1 MSEITEEEQ
10 PQQQQEQEH
19 VETKP
24 TSLIT
29 EQEPVLKEKI
39 DADNEA
45 EKEPTLT
52 SPLPPQIT
60 INSEP
65 ETPELA
71 INGDELILDEPQT
84 PVPTD
89 ASIISESTIPDET
102 STTSSHST
110 LIPESLHN
118 DDTKPIHMD
127 ESDFQG
133 PIVDFYRNKN
143 ILMTGVTGFVGKAIL
158 WKLIQALRQDIG
170 FIYILIRSGSI
181 KRSKIGRP
189 SERLRNE
196 IFNNKVKC
204 LNHAII
210 VHSHIK
216 PPLFLCRHS

>member
-1 MSEITEEEQ
+1 MSEIEKEDQQ
-10 PQQQQEQEH
+10 PPAQQQA
-19 VETKP
+19 ETEP
-24 TSLIT
+24 SLT
-29 EQEPVLKEKI
+29 VEQEPVPEEKR
-39 DADNEA
+39 DTEA
-45 EKEPTLT
+45 TTPT
-52 SPLPPQIT
+52 PPQIT
-60 INSEP
+60 IHNYEP

-118 DDTKPIHMD
+118 DDTQPIHMD

-133 PIVDFYRNKN
+133 PVVDFYRNKN
-143 ILMTGVTGFVGKAIL
+143 ILMTGATGFIGKAIL
-158 WKLIQALRQDIG
+158 WKLIQALRHDLG
-170 FIYILIRSGSI
+170 SIYILIRSGSI

-196 IFNNKVKC
+196 IFNNKV
-204 LNHAII
+204 LG
-210 VHSHIK
+210 
-216 PPLFLCRHS
+216 